1 MRMNHTMSKP
11 LLIACFSLLLA
22 ACERPSS
29 ASSAPAPTPPA
40 PAAPAPTGKEIELIP
55 AASLGPIKLGMTKAA
70 VEALGILK
78 VHPQYSGMTIP
89 FTVYYDKD
97 GKARDIEVT
106 LKHAT
111 ADVKIGGVI
120 IPRSATFDDAKK
132 LLGDCKD
139 NPPAIGGHTT
149 VCRGGGVKV
158 SYGSGSPSEIWIHAS
173 TV

>member
-1 MRMNHTMSKP
+1 MNKQ
-11 LLIACFSLLLA
+11 LLIACFSLLIG
-22 ACERPSS
+22 ACERPTS
-29 ASSAPAPTPPA
+29 
-40 PAAPAPTGKEIELIP
+40 AAPSPKTIELVP
-55 AASLGPIKLGMTKAA
+55 GASLGPIKLGMTKKQ

-89 FTVYYDKD
+89 FTVWYDKD

-106 LKHAT
+106 LKHAPN
-111 ADVKIGGVI
+111 DIKIGTVI
-120 IPRSATFDDAKK
+120 IPRSATYDDAKK

-139 NPPAIGGHTT
+139 NPPAIGGTTT

-173 TV
+173 LI